1 MSALVA
7 GIDHVQV
14 AAPPGCEGDARRFF
28 GDVLGL
34 PELPKPEPLAA
45 RGGVWFACGDGELH
59 VGVDEAFV
67 PARKAHPA
75 FRVRDLAAVRE
86 RLAAAGHDPRDD
98 AEIPG
103 VARFYVDDPFGN
115 RLEFVRGDA

>member
-1 MSALVA
+1 MTGLVS

-14 AAPPGCEGDARRFF
+14 AAPPGCERDARRFF

-59 VGVDEAFV
+59 VGVDEAFA

-86 RLAAAGHDPRDD
+86 RLVAAGHDPRDD
-98 AEIPG
+98 TEIPG

>member
-1 MSALVA
+1 MTGLVS

-45 RGGVWFACGDGELH
+45 RGGVWFGCGDGELH
-59 VGVDEAFV
+59 IGVDAAFS

-75 FRVRDLAAVRE
+75 FRVRDLAAVRA
-86 RLAAAGHDPRDD
+86 RLAAAGHEPRDD
-98 AEIPG
+98 TAIPG

-115 RLEFVRGDA
+115 RLEFVRGDE